1 MKIKG
6 VLIDITGVLYESG
19 EGFGHVIEKS
29 VEAIQRLQSSGV
41 PFRLLTNESSTS
53 KEVLLKKL
61 HYHGYNFNGEDIF
74 SPIPAVKS
82 IIKSSNLRPYVL
94 VHNDVVSEFD
104 EFDNSDPTCLVLGDA
119 DSEFSFQNMNK
130 AFNVLLSMKKPILF
144 SLGKG
149 YYIWKIGICLLNELF
164 YDSRKYYRHN
174 NKLVLDVGAFTAA
187 LEYACDIKATVIGKP
202 SAQYFEVALNDLNV
216 SPNEAVMIGDD
227 INSDIGGAQKCGLK
241 GILVKTGKFTPEILE
256 SSSVTP
262 DFVADNLWHAVD
274 YLLSNDN

>member
-29 VEAIQRLQSSGV
+29 VEAIQRLQSSRV

-82 IIKSSNLRPYVL
+82 IIKSSNLRPYIL
-94 VHNDVVSEFD
+94 VHNDVVGEFD

-130 AFNVLLSMKKPILF
+130 AFNVLISMKKPLLF

-149 YYIWKIGICLLNELF
+149 
-164 YDSRKYYRHN
+164 KYYRHN
-174 NKLVLDVGAFTAA
+174 NKLQLDVGAFTAA

-256 SSSVTP
+256 SSSVKP

-274 YLLSNDN
+274 YLLSNNN